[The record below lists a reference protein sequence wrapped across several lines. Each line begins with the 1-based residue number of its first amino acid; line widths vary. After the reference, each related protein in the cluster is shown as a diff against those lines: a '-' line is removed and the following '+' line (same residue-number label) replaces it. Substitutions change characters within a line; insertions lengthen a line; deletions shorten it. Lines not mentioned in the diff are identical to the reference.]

1 MRKALV
7 FVLLSISCGCSGG
20 KTIVRVLEDAA
31 KLAQGECLDKI
42 AEATTVCYAES
53 QALKK

>member
-1 MRKALV
+1 MKKALV
-7 FVLLSISCGCSGG
+7 YVLMSLFFGGCGG
-20 KTIVRVLEDAA
+20 KTAVRVLEDAA

-42 AEATTVCYAES
+42 AEATTVCYAET